1 MRTILA
7 FTLALVAC
15 FIITAAPACAEP
27 NLAGKQ
33 AYADPDEAAK
43 TIDFQIQG
51 EYVGHIPANDGKR
64 KTGAQIIALGNGQ
77 FRMVVFDGGLPGEG
91 WKPGMKRQEITGQLK
106 GDQAPFVNEDKGG
119 VILWRDGKVVLR
131 PPVGDGEIVF
141 DKVMR
146 KSNTLGAKPPKG
158 AVVLFDGK
166 KETLEK
172 NWKSGAKMTD
182 DGLLMQGVTSQATFG
197 DHKLHI
203 EFRLPFQP
211 FARGQG
217 RGNSGIYVQARY
229 ETQMLDSFGLAGKNN
244 ECGGI
249 YTVKDPDVNMCYPPL
264 SWQTYDI
271 EFTAARFDDAGK
283 KTANARM
290 TVYHNGVKIHDNVEV
305 PNPTR
310 ASPIKKET
318 PEPGPVY
325 LQNHG
330 NPVRYRNIWVEKK

>member
-1 MRTILA
+1 MRAILT
-7 FTLALVAC
+7 FTFVLCLT
-15 FIITAAPACAEP
+15 FLIAAPVNAEP

-33 AYADPDEAAK
+33 AYADPAEAAK
-43 TIDFQIQG
+43 TIDYQVQG
-51 EYVGHIPANDGKR
+51 EYVGEVREGDETMRFGL
-64 KTGAQIIALGNGQ
+64 QVIALGNGK
-77 FRMVVFDGGLPGEG
+77 FTAVVREGGLPGDG
-91 WKPGMKRQEITGQLK
+91 WDGEKGEEIPGQLD
-106 GDQAPFVNEDKGG
+106 GDKAVFKTDKHEG
-119 VILWRDGKVVLR
+119 VIQDGKLTITDI
-131 PPVGDGEIVF
+131 GDGSAVGAGK
-141 DKVMR
+141 KVMR
-146 KSNTLGAKPPKG
+146 KSKTLGAKPPKS

-172 NWKSGAKMTD
+172 QWKSGAKMTD
-182 DGLLMQGVTSQATFG
+182 DGLLMQGVTSAATFG

-217 RGNSGIYVQARY
+217 RGNSGVYLQARY

-249 YTVKDPDVNMCYPPL
+249 YTVKDPDVNMCYTPL

-271 EFTAARFDDAGK
+271 DFTAARFDDAGK
-283 KTANARM
+283 KIKNARM

-310 ASPIKKET
+310 ASPLKTET